1 MPGLGY
7 GGHGQHFVDYGH
19 YEEFEDLGV
28 GPAEYGDVSLS
39 FRGLPMVFV
48 FAAAFVA
55 TGYYLLF
62 VFDPRGKKRAYA
74 ETAKAQLESAW
85 PAAKEEEEEDGGG
98 GDREA
103 ADPRT
108 RS

>member
-55 TGYYLLF
+55 TG
-62 VFDPRGKKRAYA
+62 
-74 ETAKAQLESAW
+74 
-85 PAAKEEEEEDGGG
+85 
-98 GDREA
+98 
-103 ADPRT
+103 
-108 RS
+108 

>member
-39 FRGLPMVFV
+39 FRGLPRCCGSSARGVRR
-48 FAAAFVA
+48 AA
-55 TGYYLLF
+55 L
-62 VFDPRGKKRAYA
+62 
-74 ETAKAQLESAW
+74 
-85 PAAKEEEEEDGGG
+85 
-98 GDREA
+98 
-103 ADPRT
+103 
-108 RS
+108 